1 MDADIVSMFIIGGL
15 IIGIAYLFF
24 MTRHRERMKLFEL
37 FADQP
42 EHFPKVFFRADAL
55 KFGLLGIGIAIGSM
69 LGFLLDEN
77 RIMDE
82 EIAYT
87 SMVFLFG
94 GLGLLSSYLILRKK

>member
-24 MTRHRERMKLFEL
+24 TTRHRERMKLLEMFE
-37 FADQP
+37 DQP
-42 EHFPKVFFRADAL
+42 EHFPKVFFRADSL
-55 KFGLLGIGIAIGSM
+55 KYGLLAIGIATGSL
-69 LGFLLDEN
+69 LGNILYETNLME
-77 RIMDE
+77 E

-94 GLGLLSSYLILRKK
+94 GLGLVSSYLILRKK